1 MVEDTKRRARQQGRK
16 RLKRAVL
23 ALLTL
28 VVTVGV
34 VVAVY
39 DLGGGKDESVGTQG
53 GEAQPAELSPAQQ
66 GRVGQLMRRLESNPK
81 DVKTLVAIGNVYFGA
96 RDYDTA
102 GGWMERAVR
111 LQPGNATARLALGA
125 AQFNLGATQEAQ
137 RSWQR
142 VLAEDPKNVEAYY
155 DLGFLYV
162 SKDPPDM
169 KRTKQMWGK
178 VVELAP
184 GTSVAKLVSTH
195 LKGLEKAGDAQA
207 SPESKR

>member
-1 MVEDTKRRARQQGRK
+1 MAANSREQGRK
-16 RLKRAVL
+16 RLKRVAI
-23 ALLTL
+23 ALVTL

-34 VVAVY
+34 VVVVY
-39 DLGGGKDESVGTQG
+39 HLGSGGDKTGSAST
-53 GEAQPAELSPAQQ
+53 GEGQTAELSPAQQ
-66 GRVGQLMRRLESNPK
+66 EQVGQLMRRLAANPK
-81 DVKTLVAIGNVYFGA
+81 DVKTLVALGNTYFEA

-111 LQPGNATARLALGA
+111 LQPRNVTARLALGA

-142 VLAEDPKNVEAYY
+142 VISEDPKNVEAYY

-162 SKDPPDM
+162 SKNPPDM
-169 KRTKQMWGK
+169 KQTKRMWKK

-195 LKGLEKAGDAQA
+195 LKGLEKAHGGVKEA
-207 SPESKR
+207 R